1 MTLDEQKL
9 KINSLHRYNFNYS
22 DPRHVYAVGGGV
34 IDTRYPTPHAI
45 ITEEML
51 QHEAF
56 EVPLDTL
63 QDMWLHKFGNTW
75 VDVEALADDMFFKIA
90 AERLRTTGRLE
101 SHYLTDRA
109 RFVCRKPE

>member
-1 MTLDEQKL
+1 MTKAYHDFKW
-9 KINSLHRYNFNYS
+9 S
-22 DPRHVYAVGGGV
+22 DPRRVYEVGGG
-34 IDTRYPTPHAI
+34 IMDTRYPTPLAVV
-45 ITEEML
+45 TEEML

-56 EVPLDTL
+56 EIPLDTL

-75 VDVEALADDMFFKIA
+75 VDMEALEDDMFFRIA
-90 AERLRTTGRLE
+90 AERLRSTGRLE

>member
-1 MTLDEQKL
+1 MTLEDTIRAIK
-9 KINSLHRYNFNYS
+9 NWRYTPGFS
-22 DPRHVYAVGGGV
+22 DPRHVYPVGGGV
-34 IDTRYPTPHAI
+34 VDTRYPTPHAI

-63 QDMWLHKFGNTW
+63 QDMWLHKFGNAW
-75 VDVEALADDMFFKIA
+75 VTIEELEDDVFFKIA
-90 AERLRTTGRLE
+90 AERLRSTGRLE

>member
-1 MTLDEQKL
+1 MQRIKFDYT
-9 KINSLHRYNFNYS
+9 
-22 DPRHVYAVGGGV
+22 DPRRMYPVGGGTV
-34 IDTRYPTPHAI
+34 DTRYPTPFAV

-56 EVPLDTL
+56 DVPLETL
-63 QDMWLHKFGNTW
+63 QDLLIQKFGHTW
-75 VDVEALADDMFFKIA
+75 VDTESLAEDMFFKIA
-90 AERLRTTGRLE
+90 AERLRSTGRLE

>member
-1 MTLDEQKL
+1 MTLEDTFRAIK
-9 KINSLHRYNFNYS
+9 NWRYTPGFS

>member
-1 MTLDEQKL
+1 MALTKHTLKM
-9 KINSLHRYNFNYS
+9 NSLHRYSFNYS
-22 DPRHVYAVGGGV
+22 DPRHVYPVGGGV
-34 IDTRYPTPHAI
+34 VDTRYPTPHAI

-51 QHEAF
+51 HHEAF

-63 QDMWLHKFGNTW
+63 QDMWLHTFGNTW
-75 VDVEALADDMFFKIA
+75 VDLEAIADDTFFKIA